1 VKAVTTKVWLLGLA
15 ALPLVA
21 CKAKPGTVA
30 PARDVRSWT
39 VGEIEAELDRNDR
52 VLADEGVMIAMASPV
67 VPNEPAVAPTTE
79 PGADPEADP
88 TPTEEPGDTNP
99 EVAGQPQPET
109 PTSAPPTPTIEPSPA
124 YEGELYADEGPKNAT
139 TAQRREGRRA
149 RLGSRSSRRDADT
162 RCERVCELA
171 EATCELETQIC
182 ELAERH
188 PDEPRYEQACLRAE
202 QQCLA
207 ASQAC
212 DRCVD

>member
-1 VKAVTTKVWLLGLA
+1 MTKAWLLGLA

-21 CKAKPGTVA
+21 CKAKEGTAAPG
-30 PARDVRSWT
+30 RDVRSWT
-39 VGEIEAELDRNDR
+39 VAEIEAELDRNDR
-52 VLADEGVMIAMASPV
+52 VLADEGVMIAMASPTV
-67 VPNEPAVAPTTE
+67 VPNEPAVTPGTE
-79 PGADPEADP
+79 PETETEPPPSEDHTEPE
-88 TPTEEPGDTNP
+88 P
-99 EVAGQPQPET
+99 EGAGQPQPET
-109 PTSAPPTPTIEPSPA
+109 PTSAPMIEPSAA
-124 YEGELYADEGPKNAT
+124 YEPELYADEDPGDAK

-149 RLGSRSSRRDADT
+149 RLASRSSRRDAGT

-182 ELAERH
+182 ELAEHH

-212 DRCVD
+212 ERCVD